1 MHQPD
6 PSSPPGAHGRPRK
19 RGLFSGRPEPVPAP
33 TASALE
39 RVEAVMA
46 AYQETLREQ
55 LEEGLRSIQH
65 EANSLMHEIASEVW
79 RAAGGDKGELRS
91 RIVESLSRDQ
101 ALRALISHAD
111 ERFQAIAVRTSRLE
125 DSLNMLATS
134 VRSAKQQ
141 IEESVERLESLD
153 SHPAIDAA
161 QLRAQLSEVTRQI
174 AVAFDTLAERDRAIV
189 ESVKTKVREHG
200 ELISQ
205 EATRIAKA
213 MESYVQQGV
222 EAMGRLAGTTQAKID
237 TLHGRLDVEV
247 SPRLEEAIQAQTE
260 RLEARLGELAGY
272 VEHLQERIGVEVR
285 DLERDL
291 GSMRERTTSM
301 LIEGI
306 GSLDERLG
314 DLDRRSGAVGEQ
326 VGAVGEQVGA
336 VGEQVGAVDRRV
348 AGLEGSAAAAA
359 ERIGAMR
366 DELGAVGDRI
376 AGLDRRI
383 HGIVREQAMSLAQ
396 VVRSDSEALRREL
409 VRTAAERDE
418 ATARILD
425 ERLARVSEALS
436 GATQGMVD
444 EITRRTTEAAREQ
457 LEHIGRQV
465 AEQSAQ
471 ALEVAVAR
479 GVVVEARMQTAVES
493 LERTTLEM
501 AKIQETA
508 ERAVTNAMDA
518 RLASLAKLIRADN
531 ETLAQQIVADQE
543 ASKQTL
549 RSMKE
554 LQASLPAEV
563 VDIVERRFASLA
575 ESIERSNEMLAQ
587 RLDRVA
593 DKIGRRYDNDI
604 QIVID
609 RMGDAMHALAS
620 LGRAGQGGAGAARIE
635 ID

>member
-326 VGAVGEQVGA
+326 VGAV
-336 VGEQVGAVDRRV
+336 DRRV